1 MNKNEFYKQLMSE
14 YSFNQERIKANA
26 KRGRYAKQR
35 NLPMFIGMTAA
46 AAVCTVAIGTGI
58 MLMRADSGVN
68 LVQTDGLAALSASE
82 RLKRDLAA
90 IEQKAD
96 SKELCDVFV
105 TFSGAYS
112 PSEASGIL
120 TSYSETVRVK
130 RVYFSDGTQ
139 AVGEEQVK
147 AAFEGSSAVTGV
159 VINCEGA
166 LMQPL
171 LNDPRVY
178 SVNIVGENDDLDLLV
193 PISPADIAQ
202 PDDVPAVPDTSD
214 PVVPEQKPDTSVPEP
229 EEIEPGEID
238 PNESGDPEE
247 IEPGEID
254 PNENGDPEGTEPE
267 ENGDPAEPTEPNEP
281 QQPEDPAQPAVTDTV
296 PEGVVL
302 PAKPEKLSYQITDI
316 AAENAFFLSN
326 NMLYVKTADAVMLY
340 SFNGSSHRLAVSEDC
355 TDARAVWVAPEGG
368 QMIVSAVGNN
378 GNRNRLLLIDAD
390 ACTITDMDAEGT
402 VLDGTLVSA
411 GYNAS
416 EKQLVMNIKENGVY
430 YVCVTSL
437 EANGTL
443 RYLSTCF
450 ESETKTVLLASSGD
464 NVYIA
469 VKDGALTQIYRA
481 DARSEKSSL
490 IKTYDNSPVISKNLA
505 FTHAVLAPA
514 ENAVIGFTEIFDP
527 ATESFIRT
535 DFFNDTVTFGASEHC
550 YSVNGTFYTVSG
562 GSISAN
568 AGASDSAAIDYK
580 KALSERYSASLSD
593 GVIKI
598 TDSPRALKTSGAELY
613 VGNVGDNCSAELKK
627 AAEKAVSLHNALA
640 LGLCKDSGIS
650 DGNMLDRCVNALY
663 SRSAA
668 ETLRN
673 LCGIAGYGELRY
685 NGTKLVA
692 ADASTMVLSISSE
705 TADRASGKLYFY
717 LGTLGGKQAYSVHN
731 VSFAK
736 ENGVWKLDCVI
747 V

>member
-130 RVYFSDGTQ
+130 RVYFSDGSQ

-178 SVNIVGENDDLDLLV
+178 SVNIISENDDLDLLV
-193 PISPADIAQ
+193 PIRPADVAQ
-202 PDDVPAVPDTSD
+202 PDDVPAVPDSSN
-214 PVVPEQKPDTSVPEP
+214 PVVPEQKPDTSVLEP

-247 IEPGEID
+247 PEPE
-254 PNENGDPEGTEPE
+254 ENGDPEEPGPE

-281 QQPEDPAQPAVTDTV
+281 QQPEDPAQPVVTDTV

-355 TDARAVWVAPEGG
+355 TDARVVWVAPEGG

-402 VLDGTLVSA
+402 VLDGTLVSV

-450 ESETKTVLLASSGD
+450 ESETKTVLLASCGD

-535 DFFNDTVTFGASEHC
+535 EFFNDTVTFGASEHS
-550 YSVNGTFYTVSG
+550 YSVNGTLYTVNG

-568 AGASDSAAIDYK
+568 AGAYDSAAIDYK

-613 VGNVGDNCSAELKK
+613 LGSVGDSCSAELKK

-663 SRSAA
+663 SESAA

-685 NGTKLVA
+685 NGTKLIA

-717 LGTLGGKQAYSVHN
+717 LGTLCGKQAYSVHN